1 MSLRLGGDSA
11 VASKALGSPMSSSFT
26 FRTVLP
32 RGQRWKEQSLLRNNE
47 ISKSVNDHVTS
58 VLDREAKKEK
68 EGQEK
73 EEKGQGSG
81 RDRRREGGR
90 GRHTRRRQLHAG
102 TGERSAAS
110 QGSPVPGR
118 QAASAAAG
126 SVTCGPRRA
135 PGAQAAR
142 AGAAIETAWAD
153 GGFWNRN
160 YPTLKTS
167 SRRLF
172 SKTEVYLPASQG

>member
-81 RDRRREGGR
+81 RDRRRERGARETPREGGSSTL
-90 GRHTRRRQLHAG
+90 GQ
-102 TGERSAAS
+102 
-110 QGSPVPGR
+110 
-118 QAASAAAG
+118 ASAAPHPRAALSPAG
-126 SVTCGPRRA
+126 RPRARLLA
-135 PGAQAAR
+135 ASPAAR
-142 AGAAIETAWAD
+142 TGRLGLRRREPALPSRQPGQTAVS
-153 GGFWNRN
+153 GIR
-160 YPTLKTS
+160 TT
-167 SRRLF
+167 
-172 SKTEVYLPASQG
+172 QH

>member
-47 ISKSVNDHVTS
+47 ISKLVNDHMTS

-73 EEKGQGSG
+73 EEKGQG
-81 RDRRREGGR
+81 RAVIHERRKINEVTNICCELSLLPGDSFLTAVQGGE
-90 GRHTRRRQLHAG
+90 TRMDSENCL
-102 TGERSAAS
+102 S
-110 QGSPVPGR
+110 
-118 QAASAAAG
+118 
-126 SVTCGPRRA
+126 
-135 PGAQAAR
+135 
-142 AGAAIETAWAD
+142 
-153 GGFWNRN
+153 
-160 YPTLKTS
+160 
-167 SRRLF
+167 
-172 SKTEVYLPASQG
+172 

>member
-47 ISKSVNDHVTS
+47 ISKLVNDHMTS

-68 EGQEK
+68 EEQEK

-81 RDRRREGGR
+81 RDRRRERGARETHGEGGSSTLGQESAVPHPR
-90 GRHTRRRQLHAG
+90 AALSPASRPRAG
-102 TGERSAAS
+102 ARLLAAS
-110 QGSPVPGR
+110 P
-118 QAASAAAG
+118 
-126 SVTCGPRRA
+126 
-135 PGAQAAR
+135 AAR
-142 AGAAIETAWAD
+142 AGRLGLRRREPALPSRQPGQTAVS
-153 GGFWNRN
+153 GIG
-160 YPTLKTS
+160 TT
-167 SRRLF
+167 
-172 SKTEVYLPASQG
+172 QH

>member
-47 ISKSVNDHVTS
+47 ISKLVNDHMTS

-81 RDRRREGGR
+81 RDRRRERGARETHGKAAAPHWDRRAQRRLPGQPCPQPAGRERGCWQRHLRPAQGAWGSGGESR
-90 GRHTRRRQLHAG
+90 RCHRDSLGRRRFLESELPN
-102 TGERSAAS
+102 TENI
-110 QGSPVPGR
+110 
-118 QAASAAAG
+118 
-126 SVTCGPRRA
+126 VT
-135 PGAQAAR
+135 Q
-142 AGAAIETAWAD
+142 T
-153 GGFWNRN
+153 
-160 YPTLKTS
+160 
-167 SRRLF
+167 
-172 SKTEVYLPASQG
+172 V